1 MDTSMVV
8 ILVFLVLSGGLSV
21 YSWYRGRN
29 TVGGDEVSQP
39 SLFELALKLVI
50 DAEEMIKPRDGET
63 WDTANGRKLQYVLDN
78 LKKAH
83 PEINIGALRN
93 IIEGA
98 VDIFKGRLA
107 NVSRPTIPRA
117 LG

>member
-21 YSWYRGRN
+21 YSWWRGRN
-29 TVGGDEVSQP
+29 IDGGARP

-50 DAEEMIKPRDGET
+50 DAEEMIKPREGET
-63 WDTANGRKLQYVLDN
+63 WDTANGRKLQYVLDE

-98 VDIFKGRLA
+98 VDIFKGRLVNASRSA
-107 NVSRPTIPRA
+107 NTR
-117 LG
+117 G

>member
-1 MDTSMVV
+1 MDTSMIV
-8 ILVFLVLSGGLSV
+8 IVVFLILSGGLSV

-29 TVGGDEVSQP
+29 IDGGAQP

-98 VDIFKGRLA
+98 VDIFKGRLVNASRSA
-107 NVSRPTIPRA
+107 NTRA